1 MRKLETQEIGRLSE
15 EDFKNAKKLPLVV
28 LLDDIRSFHNTGAI
42 FRTCDAF
49 ACEKL
54 YLCGITG
61 CPPHREIYKT
71 ALGASETVA
80 WEYYENTFDILK
92 ILKEQNYKLV
102 ALEIAEDS
110 VKIENFKLT
119 NTNDKIALIVGNEV
133 NGIAQTVLDMCDICV
148 EIPQFGTKH
157 SLNVSV
163 SAGIAL
169 WKISDAIRN
178 IKN

>member
-1 MRKLETQEIGRLSE
+1 MRKLETNEISRLSE
-15 EDFKNAKKLPLVV
+15 EDFKKAKKLPLVV
-28 LLDDIRSFHNTGAI
+28 VLDDIRSFHNTGAI

-61 CPPHREIYKT
+61 CPPHREINKT

-80 WEYYENTFDILK
+80 WEYDENISDILK
-92 ILKEQNYKLV
+92 KLKEQNYKLV